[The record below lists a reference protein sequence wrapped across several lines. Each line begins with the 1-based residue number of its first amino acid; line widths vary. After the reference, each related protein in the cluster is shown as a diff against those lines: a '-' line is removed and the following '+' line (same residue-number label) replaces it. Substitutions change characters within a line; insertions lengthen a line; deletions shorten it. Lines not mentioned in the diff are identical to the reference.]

1 MNRFRSVWRTVKC
14 LAVSA
19 VGWLA
24 IHGTALAAA
33 EEPESGGGAPKWVVS
48 YALVIL
54 GVGLGLAVLLH
65 PSKRRDRARPEVYD
79 EGKKLHG

>member
-14 LAVSA
+14 LILSA
-19 VGWLA
+19 VAWLA

-33 EEPESGGGAPKWVVS
+33 EEKESGGGAPKWVVS
-48 YALVIL
+48 YALIIL
-54 GVGLGLAVLLH
+54 CVGLGLAVLLH
-65 PSKRRDRARPEVYD
+65 PSKRRDRAKPEVYD